1 MRATRRLELGSPSVP
16 DMPLPASRNEPLSHI
31 VIDTTKSLPL

>member
-1 MRATRRLELGSPSVP
+1 MHASRRIKLGSLSVP

-31 VIDTTKSLPL
+31 VSDTIKSLPL